1 MARITYQMV
10 SQMVTICQEE
20 RIKLRALDH
29 LHPLLLQN
37 PLGLNGERWLLENF
51 WPEQEEVTG
60 VMNEDS
66 MKVWC
71 NFHTA
76 LLMARLKLEAKMAK

>member
-1 MARITYQMV
+1 MARITYQML
-10 SQMVTICQEE
+10 SQMVTFCQEE

-37 PLGLNGERWLLENF
+37 PFGANGEKWLLNNF
-51 WPEQEEVTG
+51 WPEGGEVTG
-60 VMNEDS
+60 IMYEDT
-66 MKVWC
+66 MQMWC

-76 LLMARLKLEAKMAK
+76 LLMARLKMEAKMAK